1 MNAINVKYTQ
11 TIIVTANIY
20 EKEKTVTAYDL
31 NPTEADQFRK
41 LIHPRELGHFLQD
54 QFRKSFCKGLLGL
67 KPSERREADL
77 VKKSIIDSFCAG
89 DPDFN
94 NFKFSNEFNKE
105 FLWMAESLE
114 DCGIIETYYNIKGD
128 YLVELTNVGHTIL
141 NLLFVE
147 EKVNPDLELT
157 SFDAKNFLKD
167 IPLKQALDIE
177 IYNVLSDSS
186 WNKIRKE
193 SFKNGKSPAAM
204 LRSKVAKRVL
214 PLLNRGLL
222 KYPNSNFNNG
232 YSTAIH
238 RMSTVLCVYHR
249 NEKFSESLLYRL
261 TPEANEIIDRHLGFD
276 KINKYNEAVQI
287 ILKIIRKKEN

>member
-11 TIIVTANIY
+11 TITVTANIY

-54 QFRKSFCKGLLGL
+54 RFRKSFCKGLLGL

-147 EKVNPDLELT
+147 EK
-157 SFDAKNFLKD
+157 
-167 IPLKQALDIE
+167 
-177 IYNVLSDSS
+177 
-186 WNKIRKE
+186 
-193 SFKNGKSPAAM
+193 
-204 LRSKVAKRVL
+204 
-214 PLLNRGLL
+214 LN
-222 KYPNSNFNNG
+222 
-232 YSTAIH
+232 
-238 RMSTVLCVYHR
+238 
-249 NEKFSESLLYRL
+249 
-261 TPEANEIIDRHLGFD
+261 
-276 KINKYNEAVQI
+276 
-287 ILKIIRKKEN
+287 END